1 MAETPR
7 EHRLYPGTG
16 RNGFFVNGEDD
27 VINVKESSTQT
38 EGKVQG
44 HGPRLSKVNLFTLLS
59 LWMELFPRKESQRRD
74 NASVQVTGLVV
85 VHEQRILGLHCTG
98 AELHAGQVAV
108 IRHGPRLKGCE
119 LYFSRKPCSVCLK
132 MIINAGVNRISYW
145 PAEAEISL
153 LSDRSSAAGSRLQ
166 EAMLDA
172 AATEKLKSSSRPH
185 IGVLLQPLPNS
196 MLQFVEETSRN
207 SDFLG
212 RMAADDHT
220 MDVHELFRKERWRN
234 WDSFSK
240 RFVIENVEVHRELL
254 SKMNLENFCTEPYFS
269 ELRQHMRDLIRI
281 LACVAAS
288 VPVPE
293 HEYGFYETEQ
303 TTSGYRTLS
312 QDVVRHCIIQAAVLA
327 YRTEDPKVGVGTVIW
342 AEGKLPH
349 CDGTG
354 NMYLVGCGYNAYP
367 VGSEY
372 AEFPQMDDKQEERQ
386 RRKYRYI
393 IHAEQNALTFRSADV
408 KEEENTMLFVTKCPC
423 DECVPLIQGAG
434 IKQIYT
440 TDLDSG
446 KDKHD
451 ISYINFNRLRGT
463 RRFIWQKLGVIRSA
477 SEQTGPALSNGCVKN
492 RREEPADCQCN
503 KRLKK

>member
-1 MAETPR
+1 MAATHSGSPK
-7 EHRLYPGTG
+7 HPGTG
-16 RNGFFVNGEDD
+16 DNRITSNPQDD
-27 VINVKESSTQT
+27 VSNVKESSTQT

-44 HGPRLSKVNLFTLLS
+44 HGPRLSKINLFTLLS
-59 LWMELFPRKESQRRD
+59 LWMELFPRRKSQRRD

-85 VHEQRILGLHCTG
+85 VHEQRILGLHCSG

-108 IRHGPRLKGCE
+108 IRHGPRLKRCD
-119 LYFSRKPCSVCLK
+119 LYFSRKPCSTCLK

-145 PAEAEISL
+145 PADAEISL

-166 EAMLDA
+166 EATLDA
-172 AATEKLKSSSRPH
+172 VAAERLKSSSRPH
-185 IGVLLQPLPNS
+185 ICVLLQPLANS
-196 MLQFVEETSRN
+196 MLQFVEEMSRN

-212 RMAADDHT
+212 RMAADDPSL
-220 MDVHELFRKERWRN
+220 DVHEVFRKERWRN
-234 WDSFSK
+234 WESFSK
-240 RFVIENVEVHRELL
+240 RFVIDDAEVHRELL

-281 LACVAAS
+281 LASVAAS
-288 VPVPE
+288 VPVLE
-293 HEYGFYETEQ
+293 HEYGFYETEPV
-303 TTSGYRTLS
+303 SGEYRTLS
-312 QDVVRHCIIQAAVLA
+312 EDVVRHCIIQAAVLA

-342 AEGKLPH
+342 AEGRLPQ

-451 ISYINFNRLRGT
+451 ISYISFNRLRGI
-463 RRFIWQKLGVIRSA
+463 RKFIWQKSALFRSV
-477 SEQTGPALSNGCVKN
+477 SEQTGPHLSNGCVKN
-492 RREEPADCQCN
+492 RREEEVDCQSN
-503 KRLKK
+503 KRLRN

>member
-1 MAETPR
+1 MAATHHEY
-7 EHRLYPGTG
+7 RLHPGTKG
-16 RNGFFVNGEDD
+16 NGFTSNSQDD
-27 VINVKESSTQT
+27 VSNMKESSTQT

-59 LWMELFPRKESQRRD
+59 LWMELFPKRESQRQD

-85 VHEQRILGLHCTG
+85 VHEQRILGLHCSGT
-98 AELHAGQVAV
+98 ELHAGQVAV
-108 IRHGPRLKGCE
+108 IRHGPRLKGCD
-119 LYFSRKPCSVCLK
+119 LYFSRKPCSTCLK

-145 PAEAEISL
+145 PANAEISL
-153 LSDRSSAAGSRLQ
+153 LCDGSGAAGSRLQ

-172 AATEKLKSSSRPH
+172 AAAERLKSSSRLH
-185 IGVLLQPLPNS
+185 ICVLLQPLANS
-196 MLQFVEETSRN
+196 MLQFVEETARN

-212 RMAADDHT
+212 RMAADDPSL
-220 MDVHELFRKERWRN
+220 DVHELFRKERWRN

-240 RFVIENVEVHRELL
+240 KFVIDDAEVHRELL

-281 LACVAAS
+281 LASVAAS
-288 VPVPE
+288 VPVLE
-293 HEYGFYETEQ
+293 HNYGFYETEP
-303 TTSGYRTLS
+303 TTSKDRTLS
-312 QDVVRHCIIQAAVLA
+312 QDIVRHCIIQAAVLA

-342 AEGKLPH
+342 AEGRLPQ

-354 NMYLVGCGYNAYP
+354 SMYLVGCGYNAYP
-367 VGSEY
+367 VGSQY

-386 RRKYRYI
+386 RRKYR
-393 IHAEQNALTFRSADV
+393 SADV
-408 KEEENTMLFVTKCPC
+408 KEDENTMLFVTKCPC
-423 DECVPLIQGAG
+423 DECLPLIHGTG

-451 ISYINFNRLRGT
+451 ISYLSFTRLRSI
-463 RRFIWQKLGVIRSA
+463 RKFIWQKSSLVQSA
-477 SEQTGPALSNGCVKN
+477 SEQTATPLLNGCVKN
-492 RREEPADCQCN
+492 RRDDDGACQYN
-503 KRLKK
+503 KRLKN

>member
-1 MAETPR
+1 MAATVR
-7 EHRLYPGTG
+7 EHQLHPGTG
-16 RNGFFVNGEDD
+16 GNGITLYGKDD
-27 VINVKESSTQT
+27 VINLKEIGTQT

-59 LWMELFPRKESQRRD
+59 LWMELFPRRESQRRD
-74 NASVQVTGLVV
+74 NACVQVTGLVV
-85 VHEQRILGLHCTG
+85 VHEQRILGLHCSG

-108 IRHGPRLKGCE
+108 IRHGSRLKGCD
-119 LYFSRKPCSVCLK
+119 LYFSRKPCSACFK
-132 MIINAGVNRISYW
+132 MIINAGVNRVSYW
-145 PAEAEISL
+145 PADAEISL
-153 LSDRSSAAGSRLQ
+153 LSNRSSVTGSRLQ
-166 EAMLDA
+166 EATLDA
-172 AATEKLKSSSRPH
+172 AAAEKLKSSSRPH

-212 RMAADDHT
+212 RMAADNPSLN
-220 MDVHELFRKERWRN
+220 VQELFRKERWRN
-234 WDSFSK
+234 WDGFSK
-240 RFVIENVEVHRELL
+240 KFVIADVEVHRELL

-288 VPVPE
+288 VPVLE
-293 HEYGFYETEQ
+293 HEYGFYETDP
-303 TTSGYRTLS
+303 TPSGYRTLS
-312 QDVVRHCIIQAAVLA
+312 QDVIRHCIIQAAVLA

-342 AEGKLPH
+342 AEGSLPQ

-393 IHAEQNALTFRSADV
+393 IHAEQNALTFRSADI

-423 DECVPLIQGAG
+423 DECVPLIRGAG
-434 IKQIYT
+434 IKHIYT

-451 ISYINFNRLRGT
+451 ISYINFNRLRGVHK
-463 RRFIWQKLGVIRSA
+463 FIVRLLPFLNAVIELEDA
-477 SEQTGPALSNGCVKN
+477 FN
-492 RREEPADCQCN
+492 
-503 KRLKK
+503 